1 MNFLIELLQKE
12 IESWREGGYDGIY
25 PETRRILLNIHN
37 DGNPF
42 LYLPQIRAIE
52 TYIYL
57 KEIKNNISV
66 IDLMIELVLENKS
79 ILSKIG
85 FSKER
90 IDDFS
95 DFTEEKQKEKIRK
108 ALEENNFTKY
118 EYPNFVFALTMG
130 SGKTI
135 LMGVLM
141 MYEFIISKKH
151 NEDKRFAKNLLV
163 LGPAD
168 TSIIEVLKE
177 IKLFDYSLVL
187 PKDLLND
194 ILMDIKY
201 WYLEKPE
208 TEFQAIG
215 NYNVIVSNS
224 SKIIKREWKNEFK
237 GNELFQLRKNPI
249 NKRLSAIQELE
260 DLAVFVDEAHHSY
273 GEDVSEKLNKSRE
286 TIHHLA
292 ENTNMISVLNFTGTP
307 YVKNEMLRD
316 TIYVFN
322 LKDGI
327 EKGILKQPIITNH
340 GSREDVQSQDF
351 VEEVVQTFW
360 SQYGE
365 KRVDGKLPKIAFYT
379 TDIDMLNEL
388 DKNLSKTLLKLKISP
403 SKKVSWH
410 SKYTGD
416 EKRESDYEFS
426 RLDTEESEKQF
437 ILLVN
442 KGTEGWNC
450 KSLFAVALY
459 KNSTS
464 NNFVLQASSRCLR
477 KIGKNDISARIFL
490 SDENYE
496 LLDRD
501 LKNSF
506 NTSIGDITNKKQEE
520 TPVEIKVLKKTK
532 LKVKKQIV
540 KVIQSKKSDVSK
552 IKLNIDLNAKDKEE
566 IKRKITES
574 GIILEKGLARFVDI
588 DEKLKKKLNITNV
601 DIVKKEKDLTFYE
614 IVSFIKDRTH
624 LKYSEIISL
633 LQNNKIDEKSGFEK
647 NINKDND
654 KVYKLIDEIL
664 SKYITYQKETEEV
677 EMEIELTKS
686 YPFNIL
692 LKKRDEKE
700 DDILTEE
707 EKEIKKKEYY
717 ESNLVVYKKYEEE
730 NGDITNL
737 GFHLDPY
744 NFDSED
750 ELQVFRY
757 LRNNLAKGEGVKDVY
772 FTGGIT
778 NEKHNDFYFEYLD
791 PFEKAIKKYFPDFL
805 VETTKGRYLVLEIKD
820 DRSDT
825 KGLYEKDKI
834 KYQKG
839 EINKE
844 NISSLVFAKE
854 IGFKDFQR
862 LNKNYEYKIIF
873 NGKVES
879 NKRSIL
885 EEINKL

>member
-151 NEDKRFAKNLLV
+151 SGDKRFAKNLLV

-187 PKDLLND
+187 PKDLLNN

-388 DKNLSKTLLKLKISP
+388 DKNLSKTLLKLKISL

-416 EKRESDYEFS
+416 EKKESDYEFS
-426 RLDTEESEKQF
+426 RLDTEGSEKQF

-540 KVIQSKKSDVSK
+540 KVIQSKKNDISK
-552 IKLNIDLNAKDKEE
+552 VKLNIDLDKNEKEE
-566 IKRKITES
+566 IKREIKES

-588 DEKLKKKLNITNV
+588 DEKLKKKLNIIDV

-614 IVSFIKDRTH
+614 IVSFIKNRTH
-624 LKYSEIISL
+624 LKYSEIMSL
-633 LQNNKIDEKSGFEK
+633 LENNKIDKKIDFEDK
-647 NINKDND
+647 INKDND
-654 KVYKLIDEIL
+654 KVHKLINEIL

-677 EMEIELTKS
+677 EIEIELTKS

-692 LKKRDEKE
+692 LKKRENKE
-700 DDILTEE
+700 EDFLTEE
-707 EKEIKKKEYY
+707 EKELKNKEYY

-757 LRNNLAKGEGVKDVY
+757 LRSNLSKGEGVKDVY

-778 NEKHNDFYFEYLD
+778 NEKHNDFYFEYLHPTD
-791 PFEKAIKKYFPDFL
+791 KDIRKYFPDFL
-805 VETTKGRYLVLEIKD
+805 IETTKGRYLVLEVKSE
-820 DRSDT
+820 R
-825 KGLYEKDKI
+825 EKLT
-834 KYQKG
+834 Y
-839 EINKE
+839 NKE
-844 NISSLVFAKE
+844 KEELEVGKIITTKITSEPLMKE
-854 IGFKDFQR
+854 IGFKDFQK